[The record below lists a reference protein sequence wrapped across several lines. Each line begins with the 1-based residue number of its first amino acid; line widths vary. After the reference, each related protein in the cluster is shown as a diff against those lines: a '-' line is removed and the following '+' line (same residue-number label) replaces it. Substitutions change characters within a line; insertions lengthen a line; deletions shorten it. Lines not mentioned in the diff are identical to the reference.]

1 MATISQGLSQFSIS
15 GVQYDVIGNMTW
27 NVVTIKR
34 ERQVSLQGV
43 ENVTSYEPTAAK
55 ITVTVRWLN
64 GIAPS
69 AILNAD
75 GLTINAVTRNG
86 LTVVGRNAFVSDV
99 ITQDPVELTSELEF
113 SCESIEE
120 IVN

>member
-1 MATISQGLSQFSIS
+1 MATNSQGLSQFSIS

-27 NVVTIKR
+27 NVETIRR

-43 ENVTSYEPTAAK
+43 ENVTSYEPVAAK
-55 ITVTVRWLN
+55 ISVTIRWLY
-64 GIAPS
+64 GVPPS
-69 AILNAD
+69 AILNTD

-86 LTVVGRNAFVSDV
+86 LTIVGRNAFVSDV
-99 ITQDPVELTSELEF
+99 ITNNPVELTSELEF

>member
-1 MATISQGLSQFSIS
+1 MATNSQGLSQFSIS
-15 GVQYDVIGNMTW
+15 GVQYDVVGNMTW
-27 NVVTIKR
+27 NVETIKR

-43 ENVTSYEPTAAK
+43 ENVTSYEPVAAK
-55 ITVTVRWLN
+55 ISVTIRWLY
-64 GIAPS
+64 GVPPS
-69 AILNAD
+69 AILNTD

-86 LTVVGRNAFVSDV
+86 LTIVGRNAFVSDV
-99 ITQDPVELTSELEF
+99 ITNNPVELTSELEF